1 MKDEPLVKGGC
12 GHSDA
17 ECEFSGMT
25 AGIGFLLILATVSLG
40 LIFG

>member
-1 MKDEPLVKGGC
+1 MKDELVKGGC

-17 ECEFSGMT
+17 ECEFSGMIS
-25 AGIGFLLILATVSLG
+25 GIGFLLILASAAIG